1 VRTCDGFYFPIS
13 YATNASRFREDE
25 KTCQRMCPAAEVM
38 LFAYPTEGGDVAQAT
53 SINGAPYSQL
63 PNAFKYRQQFDA
75 ACSCKK
81 PGQSW
86 ADAIGKDEAVEP
98 GDVVVT
104 EDRAKQMSAPPGQKG
119 QAKGR
124 APAAAPPPPGG
135 PADAIPSVP
144 TAETDAAKRSIRS
157 VGPTFIPPR

>member
-1 VRTCDGFYFPIS
+1 L
-13 YATNASRFREDE
+13 DE
-25 KTCQRMCPAAEVM
+25 KTCQRMCPASEVM
-38 LFAYPTEGGDVAQAT
+38 LFSYPTEGGDVAQAT

-86 ADAIGKDEAVEP
+86 ADAMGKDEAVEP

-104 EDRAKQMSAPPGQKG
+104 EDRARQLAVPPAQKG

-124 APAAAPPPPGG
+124 APAAATPPQAAAPPSL
-135 PADAIPSVP
+135 IRRRL
-144 TAETDAAKRSIRS
+144 RSSRLEGWPQAPMRHQKSNASLFARS
-157 VGPTFIPPR
+157 